1 MYKLL
6 LFVLSI
12 ANDNRRVYSD
22 ISKTLTNDYIMAQ
35 YNYPRDISPAQK
47 LLVNYN
53 PIAISSSGTS
63 DRILFAAN
71 GIPRVQKDKS
81 KITCF

>member
-1 MYKLL
+1 
-6 LFVLSI
+6 
-12 ANDNRRVYSD
+12 
-22 ISKTLTNDYIMAQ
+22 MAQ

-53 PIAISSSGTS
+53 PIAISSSGNS